1 MKIVFFGSDN
11 FAAAHLQ
18 SLIDSDHQVLA
29 CLTQPDRPKG
39 RGMKVVLSTIKEC
52 AEKYDIPILQPSTLK
67 QDGLV
72 EELKKFQ
79 SDIFIVI
86 AYGRFLPTEILN
98 IPSLGAINVHG
109 SLLPQYRGAAP
120 INWAIINGEKET
132 GLSIIKLTKEMDA
145 GDILAQA
152 KISITDDDTSMTL
165 REKMMKE
172 GPSLLQ
178 QTLDDLSENRCTPVA
193 QDHSKVT
200 FAPKLNKELG
210 AIQWGKK
217 ADDIYNL
224 IRGSLPWPSAYTS
237 FNGKFLKILE
247 AQVVEQDDS
256 QYEPGTVSGVSKEG
270 IIVVAGGGCVLIKQ
284 VHLQDSKPMDA
295 HSFVVGHKLQVG
307 FQFN

>member
-18 SLIDSDHQVLA
+18 SLIDSDHQVVA

-39 RGMKVVLSTIKEC
+39 RGMKVVLSAIKEC
-52 AEKYDIPILQPSTLK
+52 AEKHDIPILQPSTLK
-67 QDGLV
+67 QGGLV

-86 AYGRFLPTEILN
+86 AYGRFLPIEILN

-132 GLSIIKLTKEMDA
+132 GLSIIKLIKEMDA
-145 GDILAQA
+145 GDILAQV
-152 KISITDDDTSMTL
+152 KIPITDDDTSMTL

-178 QTLDDLSENRCTPVA
+178 QTLDDLSENRCTPVT
-193 QDHSKVT
+193 QDHSKAT
-200 FAPKLNKELG
+200 FAPKLIKEHG

-256 QYEPGTVSGVSKEG
+256 QYEPGTVSGVSKKG
-270 IIVVAGGGCVLIKQ
+270 IVVVAGGGCVLIKQ
-284 VHLQDSKPMDA
+284 VHLQDSRPMDA
-295 HSFVVGHKLQVG
+295 SAFVRGHEIDVG
-307 FQFN
+307 FQFK

>member
-11 FAAAHLQ
+11 FAAVHLQ
-18 SLIDSDHQVLA
+18 SLIDSDHQVVA

-39 RGMKVVLSTIKEC
+39 RGMKVILSTIKEC
-52 AEKYDIPILQPSTLK
+52 AEKYNIPILQPSTLK

-152 KISITDDDTSMTL
+152 KIPITDDDTSMTL

-178 QTLDDLSENRCTPVA
+178 QTLDDLSENRWTPVV
-193 QDHSKVT
+193 QDHSKAT
-200 FAPKLNKELG
+200 FAPKLIKELG

-217 ADDIYNL
+217 ANDIYNL

-256 QYEPGTVSGVSKEG
+256 QYEPGTVSKVSKEG
-270 IIVVAGGGCVLIKQ
+270 IVVVAGGGCVLIKQ